1 VPRISQLGSSSGN
14 VVSGGM
20 PTGSTV
26 PSIVT
31 IHQEYV
37 ITKTTARKVIS
48 ALRDEGSFA
57 GQQSQDRPVMHV

>member
-1 VPRISQLGSSSGN
+1 
-14 VVSGGM
+14 M